1 MITPAGKNADSDL
14 VRALLTQL
22 GVPPSK
28 HSNLIVL
35 RQVDKRDG
43 GGRHCSPIIT
53 LFIQGRRL

>member
-22 GVPPSK
+22 GVPPSNR
-28 HSNLIVL
+28 SNLIVL

-43 GGRHCSPIIT
+43 GERHNSPIIT